1 MEQTTNNNIK
11 IVRLQSGEDIMA
23 DVMENDE
30 NELIVLDNPMHIIF
44 KRMPTGQ
51 TIMMMMPWLPIE
63 IIKENN
69 ATIYGTDILTVIEPK
84 DDLIEYYGRAVL
96 ESQEIM
102 EKKRIRG
109 INDDDFYDEED
120 DDEDE
125 EELQIEDVIDLMREK
140 KNKRLH

>member
-11 IVRLQSGEDIMA
+11 IIRLQSGEDIMA

-51 TIMMMMPWLPIE
+51 TVMMMMPWLPIE

-84 DDLIEYYGRAVL
+84 EDLIEYYGRAVI
-96 ESQEIM
+96 EAQEIM

-109 INDDDFYDEED
+109 INDDNFIDEEGED
-120 DDEDE
+120 DDE
-125 EELQIEDVIDLMREK
+125 EELQVEDILDLMREK

>member
-1 MEQTTNNNIK
+1 
-11 IVRLQSGEDIMA
+11 
-23 DVMENDE
+23 
-30 NELIVLDNPMHIIF
+30 
-44 KRMPTGQ
+44 
-51 TIMMMMPWLPIE
+51 
-63 IIKENN
+63 
-69 ATIYGTDILTVIEPK
+69 
-84 DDLIEYYGRAVL
+84 
-96 ESQEIM
+96 M